1 VSAGTSP
8 EAPIDSR
15 IFERGEREG
24 SKESSGGQK
33 LYQFKPLK
41 QIIFILIVCFFILW
55 EEFIVVVFLNFKVC
69 EKTNMSSGWF
79 FISGDFGF
87 LIFLGYR

>member
-41 QIIFILIVCFFILW
+41 QIIFILIVCFFY
-55 EEFIVVVFLNFKVC
+55 FMRGVYSSCFFK
-69 EKTNMSSGWF
+69 
-79 FISGDFGF
+79 
-87 LIFLGYR
+87 L

>member
-41 QIIFILIVCFFILW
+41 QIIFILIVCFFIL
-55 EEFIVVVFLNFKVC
+55 
-69 EKTNMSSGWF
+69 
-79 FISGDFGF
+79 
-87 LIFLGYR
+87 